1 MSTRPKMTAT
11 VTTPPNRMARRR
23 QRTRQQL
30 LDAVQQLILEQGYE
44 DATAEAV
51 AELADLG
58 RSTFYNHFDN
68 KQDAVLAMLTQ
79 HYHDY
84 GDIAY
89 VPLEETLDRAESV
102 ARSTMRVFT
111 AMARDPLTRKL
122 VDKPRFLARAIA
134 KSQGEFMVRDFTEG
148 IMQGRF
154 KFAVSMESLTT
165 ILNWSYVGMLI
176 TAINQDSIDEASV
189 EWTRF
194 LLFNLGIPQ
203 DEIEGLISAALQ
215 G

>member
-1 MSTRPKMTAT
+1 
-11 VTTPPNRMARRR
+11 MARRR

-30 LDAVQQLILEQGYE
+30 LDAAQKLILEQGYE
-44 DATAEAV
+44 DASAEAV

-58 RSTFYNHFDN
+58 RSTFYNHFNN
-68 KQDAVLAMLTQ
+68 KQEAVLAMLTQ
-79 HYHDY
+79 HYRDY

-89 VPLEETLDRAESV
+89 VPLEETPDRAESV
-102 ARSTMRVFT
+102 GRSTMRVFT

-122 VDKPRFLARAIA
+122 VDRPRFLAKAIA
-134 KSQGEFMVRDFTEG
+134 ESQGEFMVRDFTEG

-165 ILNWSYVGMLI
+165 ILNWSY
-176 TAINQDSIDEASV
+176 SIDEASL